1 MGGILDRAPCH
12 ARCRVGSA
20 LVRQSSNVGFGFR
33 SSLVGRQQLS
43 RSERAR
49 CGLGVGVGS
58 RRQSRSMQQWR
69 PLTPSFSYRS
79 DLDLRVSASRA
90 GVCLVSTMC
99 CECALQALF
108 ARSAAQAGCSVE
120 QAVVSWAQTR
130 RQECG
135 LKREV
140 VASPALGVWWLVVGW
155 LVRKARQ
162 SVLG

>member
-1 MGGILDRAPCH
+1 M
-12 ARCRVGSA
+12 
-20 LVRQSSNVGFGFR
+20 RQSSNVGLGFR
-33 SSLVGRQQLS
+33 SSEVGRQQLS
-43 RSERAR
+43 RSERLGADSVS
-49 CGLGVGVGS
+49 LGVGVGS
-58 RRQSRSMQQWR
+58 RRRSRSMQQWR
-69 PLTPSFSYRS
+69 PLTSSFSDRS
-79 DLDLRVSASRA
+79 DLLNLRVSAPRA

-99 CECALQALF
+99 CKCALQALF
-108 ARSAAQAGCSVE
+108 ASSAAQAGCCVE
-120 QAVVSWAQTR
+120 QVVVSWAQSR